1 MSRSSPGWQKDAR
14 EVLNKPGSVRRPALP
29 RSAVATIT
37 LGVPLPAPSSV
48 LPGGSASSLD
58 AACLDLLRVGFTLP
72 AASPPPR
79 WALAFRPRQ
88 DRGPHHFTLACAHP
102 ALPRHPP
109 SAVYFLWHFP
119 WGRPP
124 WLLASTL
131 LYGART
137 FLHPR
142 RRFPAGGQRPRFGLP
157 ARLSLQFDCTGRA
170 GRRSSAIAC
179 HASSPSRL
187 TVRSLSTAWRGTSRA
202 NRPRERFPSPQGG
215 EGMPCGR
222 ASAHDRTG
230 NLPLRDDDGSRLP
243 FVRAK
248 RSGRSPQKAAGVS

>member
-1 MSRSSPGWQKDAR
+1 MPRPSARPCAGCGRSAEPERKPRCRQPRALRNALCAPQGRGRGPHRWIRSDSSRSSPGWQKDAR

-72 AASPPPR
+72 ATSPPPR
-79 WALAFRPRQ
+79 WALTFRPRQ

-157 ARLSLQFDCTGRA
+157 ARRSLHLQCTGGRA
-170 GRRSSAIAC
+170 VRSSGKA
-179 HASSPSRL
+179 
-187 TVRSLSTAWRGTSRA
+187 
-202 NRPRERFPSPQGG
+202 
-215 EGMPCGR
+215 
-222 ASAHDRTG
+222 TG
-230 NLPLRDDDGSRLP
+230 APIGPHR
-243 FVRAK
+243 
-248 RSGRSPQKAAGVS
+248 RSGRRQALY